1 MAVLSLRIFPCGNFS
16 SVARWKNF
24 AMALPK
30 TAINWFPHQNRL
42 RVAPRAHYRS
52 TLKPDNRLKMRL
64 RHAGA
69 FFFVAVWRQL
79 RAAQKS
85 SCVTMSRWHHV
96 TQSIS
101 PLPGAE
107 ILVHNWPENLRVPF
121 KPEFCLH
128 GGRFFRLLSA
138 DVLFHQATEPKF

>member
-24 AMALPK
+24 AMALKNCYKLIPPPK
-30 TAINWFPHQNRL
+30 SPPCGTN
-42 RVAPRAHYRS
+42 YRS

-138 DVLFHQATEPKF
+138 DVLFHQATELKF